1 MNRIGIIVALE
12 SYMLRKA
19 MVAILNRIPG
29 ISVIREFESLVPLE
43 QMIQS
48 GNRDLLVI
56 SQSLFD
62 RAANRL
68 FNEGDL

>member
-12 SYMLRKA
+12 SYMLRKG

-29 ISVIREFESLVPLE
+29 VSVIREFESLAPLE
-43 QMIQS
+43 KMIQS

-62 RAANRL
+62 HAAQPSIQ
-68 FNEGDL
+68 